1 MAGENDLIKLYSGRI
16 LALAADI
23 PNSDRLEAPAVTV
36 KKRSPLCG
44 STVTVDV
51 EFEGQTVSAFG
62 QDVKACAL
70 GQAAASVIGGAIVG
84 ASLDQV
90 KQAQGALQTLLT
102 EGGPPPQAPF
112 EGLEVLRPA
121 KDFKNRHASI
131 MLALDAVVE
140 RSTITKNS
148 LSKIKPFRA
157 NLYKTNPCKTKPG
170 RALQGGA
177 KT

>member
-23 PNSDRLEAPAVTV
+23 PNTERLEPPAISV

-44 STVTVDV
+44 SSVTVDV
-51 EFEGQTVSAFG
+51 VFDGETVSAFG

-90 KQAQGALQTLLT
+90 KQAQGALHTLLT
-102 EGGPPPQAPF
+102 EGGPAPLAPF
-112 EGLEVLRPA
+112 EELEVLRPA

-131 MLALDAVVE
+131 MLALDATVE
-140 RSTITKNS
+140 AIGHYKQRPTGD
-148 LSKIKPFRA
+148 LSADAKP
-157 NLYKTNPCKTKPG
+157 
-170 RALQGGA
+170 
-177 KT
+177 